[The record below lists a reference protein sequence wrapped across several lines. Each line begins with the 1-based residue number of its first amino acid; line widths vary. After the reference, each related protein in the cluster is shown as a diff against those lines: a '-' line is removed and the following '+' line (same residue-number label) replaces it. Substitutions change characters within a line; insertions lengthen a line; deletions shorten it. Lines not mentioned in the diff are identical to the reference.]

1 MEGQAKKMSQPEP
14 APVEKGIVVPDAL
27 IAYLED
33 NHPYEAAVLCPL
45 VRERDAFGRAKYG
58 QPLMSQDGRNG
69 VEDARQEAGDLLQY
83 AFKVWLFKL
92 LVV

>member
-1 MEGQAKKMSQPEP
+1 MEGQTKRSIPEP
-14 APVEKGIVVPDAL
+14 EPKKEGVVVPDAL

-33 NHPYEAAVLCPL
+33 KHPYEALVLCPL

-83 AFKVWLFKL
+83 AFKVSLFKL